1 MDIRLIV
8 LSTDVCLGDNDET
21 RSKRNRSIRTDDD
34 GKTDSTPDDTIDSTP
49 EIHLSLAKDETQPS
63 IVHTQSAV
71 LPLLTQNSDPNVS
84 DSKESKNCE
93 RHKNKSVKK
102 GETLSKMKIVSADKP
117 MDIDQGEKLILISVK
132 LSKGS
137 QPMIERFGK
146 VIKSSEAIHVLSN
159 ELMDNKNIGSEDII
173 EEMGKKLKEI
183 DKYHKLYE
191 TKNERKHISLCLL
204 ATKEDEETFRK
215 NAQQLMNQIK
225 EKTTY
230 SKKDATISV
239 DSFDTFRTDGGEIL
253 VARLHSRLLSD
264 FQQLF
269 KDSLKE
275 NNILNVT
282 KLSLP
287 KLHITL
293 RNDPEGRF
301 HVEEFMAKT
310 KRKVNINFN
319 INPTEMWITMQTAR
333 HSPYKEYFSINF
345 LTQQAQKSILTN
357 NNNKKITHATIDS
370 LSSSKDSSTPEST
383 VITEY
388 TGNIF
393 SALEPNHTSDSPN
406 SIAHCVSKD
415 QKMTTGISRQILT
428 NFPKLTES
436 MSEDLDV
443 GDVSSYITEDH
454 NVIFNLITKKKSNGK
469 PTLSSLTTSL
479 KSLLKEAIKLKVKTI
494 AMPRIGSGHPFFLKH
509 DKVKKIIE
517 EIFRDSNVTIHIYTW
532 DKSHKDLK
540 NQEIV
545 SNTIPVIQNDILALG
560 KEEDD
565 EDISDERTKHLLDSE
580 EEISHISTKAVTGT
594 ITNNEYSSSDE
605 DYDIMKQRNN
615 TRDAIIQKIEASYSD
630 EDSDTDLSPWEEV
643 IPDFTDIKEFPP
655 LC

>member
-8 LSTDVCLGDNDET
+8 LSTDVCLGDHDET
-21 RSKRNRSIRTDDD
+21 SSQRNRSIRTDRDD
-34 GKTDSTPDDTIDSTP
+34 IDSSPDDTIDSTP
-49 EIHLSLAKDETQPS
+49 ETRLSLADGEKHPN
-63 IVHTQSAV
+63 IVHTQSAALPASTQSSV
-71 LPLLTQNSDPNVS
+71 LNVS
-84 DSKESKNCE
+84 DSKEPKIRE
-93 RHKNKSVKK
+93 KHKNKSVKK
-102 GETLSKMKIVSADKP
+102 EETLSTMKIVAADKP

-137 QPMIERFGK
+137 QPMTERFGK
-146 VIKSSEAIHVLSN
+146 VIKASEAIHVLSN
-159 ELMDNKNIGSEDII
+159 ELMDTKNIGSEDIM

-204 ATKEDEETFRK
+204 TTKEDEETFRK

-239 DSFDTFRTDGGEIL
+239 DSFDNFKTDGGEIL

-275 NNILNVT
+275 NNILNAT

-287 KLHITL
+287 RLHITL
-293 RNDPEGRF
+293 RNDSEGRF
-301 HVEEFMAKT
+301 YIEEFMAKT

-319 INPTEMWITMQTAR
+319 INPTEMWITTQTAR
-333 HSPYKEYFSINF
+333 HSPYKEYFSVDF
-345 LTQQAQKSILTN
+345 LTHQAQKSIVTDN
-357 NNNKKITHATIDS
+357 TKKTTHAIIDS
-370 LSSSKDSSTPEST
+370 PTSSKDSS

-388 TGNIF
+388 VGNIF
-393 SALEPNHTSDSPN
+393 SALETNNTSDTPN

-415 QKMTTGISRQILT
+415 LKMTTGISRKILLQ
-428 NFPKLTES
+428 FPKLTDS
-436 MSEDLDV
+436 MRKDLDV

-469 PTLSSLTTSL
+469 PTFSSLTTSL
-479 KSLLKEAIKLKVKTI
+479 KNLLKEATKLKVKTI

-509 DKVKKIIE
+509 DKVKKLITD
-517 EIFRDSNVTIHIYTW
+517 IFKGSNITITIYTW

-545 SNTIPVIQNDILALG
+545 SKTIPETQTDVLALG
-560 KEEDD
+560 EEEDD
-565 EDISDERTKHLLDSE
+565 TDISDERTTDLLDSDN
-580 EEISHISTKAVTGT
+580 EISHISTKATVGT
-594 ITNNEYSSSDE
+594 IINTEYSSSDN
-605 DYDIMKQRNN
+605 DDDIRKQRNN
-615 TRDAIIQKIEASYSD
+615 ARDAIIQKIETRYSD